1 METEL
6 NNKIDFEKICSSEL
20 MDYISF
26 KSEYPNEAEQAFY
39 EFCRRFEKK
48 VIQKAEVYSSKFG
61 YNEVIAL
68 EIAHCAF
75 ARVWKYP
82 SFTLDKAKSKDVNK
96 AILLWLYPIMYTQL
110 VKYGEQNTCAD
121 PAIDEDLSIITD
133 LDGLVDKKIVSDDKE
148 DKKNLKIKLGIL
160 DSAFIGLSEKHKIIY
175 LTYKAYEVPGKNIP
189 RTISKKLQDTL
200 ELTQGTIRLYKRDA
214 NLHVENYIKQR
225 NGRK

>member
-6 NNKIDFEKICSSEL
+6 NSKIDFDKICSSEL
-20 MDYISF
+20 LDYVSF
-26 KSEYPNEAEQAFY
+26 KLEYPEEAEYAFI

-48 VIQKAEVYSSKFG
+48 VIQKAEIYSSKFG
-61 YNEVIAL
+61 YSAVVAL

-82 SFTLDKAKSKDVNK
+82 SFNLKKAKSKDVSK

-110 VKYGEQNTCAD
+110 VKYGEHNTCAD
-121 PAIDEDLSIITD
+121 PTVDEDLSIITD
-133 LDGLVDKKIVSDDKE
+133 LDGLVNIKSHSDDIE
-148 DKKNLKIKLGIL
+148 HKKNLKIKLEIL
-160 DSAFIGLSEKHKIIY
+160 NSAFVGLSEKQKIIY

-189 RTISKKLQDTL
+189 RSISKKLQDIL

-214 NLHVENYIKQR
+214 NLHVDNYIKQR
-225 NGRK
+225 NGG

>member
-1 METEL
+1 MKTEFSE
-6 NNKIDFEKICSSEL
+6 KIDFENICSSEL
-20 MDYISF
+20 LEYISF
-26 KSEYPNEAEQAFY
+26 KAEYPEEAESAFY

-48 VIQKAEVYSSKFG
+48 VMQKAEIYCAKFRYS
-61 YNEVIAL
+61 EVVAL

-82 SFTLDKAKSKDVNK
+82 SFTLEKAKSKIVEK

-110 VKYGEQNTCAD
+110 VKYGKENSCAE
-121 PAIDEDLSIITD
+121 ASTDEDLSIITD
-133 LDGLVDKKIVSDDKE
+133 LDGLVDKTCDSDDVD
-148 DKKNLKIKLGIL
+148 DKKSLKIKLGVL
-160 DSAFIGLSEKHKIIY
+160 ESAFLGLSEKHTIIF

-225 NGRK
+225 NGR

>member
-6 NNKIDFEKICSSEL
+6 NDKIDFDKICSSEL
-20 MDYISF
+20 LEYISF
-26 KSEYPNEAEQAFY
+26 KSEYPEEAEHAFI
-39 EFCRRFEKK
+39 EFCRRFEKA
-48 VIQKAEVYSSKFG
+48 VIQKAEIYSSKFG
-61 YNEVIAL
+61 YSEVVAL

-82 SFTLDKAKSKDVNK
+82 SFNLKKTKSKDVSK

-121 PAIDEDLSIITD
+121 PTIDEDLSIITD
-133 LDGLVDKKIVSDDKE
+133 LEGLVNIKSESDDIE
-148 DKKNLKIKLGIL
+148 HKKMLKIKLEIL
-160 DSAFIGLSEKHKIIY
+160 NSAFVGLSEKQKIIY

-189 RTISKKLQDTL
+189 RSITKKMQDTL

-214 NLHVENYIKQR
+214 NLHVDNYIKQR
-225 NGRK
+225 NGR

>member
-6 NNKIDFEKICSSEL
+6 NDKIDFDNICSSEL
-20 MDYISF
+20 LDYISF
-26 KSEYPNEAEQAFY
+26 KSEYPEAAEYAFI

-48 VIQKAEVYSSKFG
+48 VIQKSEIYSSKFG
-61 YNEVIAL
+61 YSAVVAL

-82 SFTLDKAKSKDVNK
+82 SFNLKKAKSNDVNK
-96 AILLWLYPIMYTQL
+96 AVLLWLYPIMYTQL

-121 PAIDEDLSIITD
+121 PTIDEDLSIVTD
-133 LDGLVDKKIVSDDKE
+133 LDELVNKMSDSDDIKHKKE
-148 DKKNLKIKLGIL
+148 LKIKLEIL
-160 DSAFIGLSEKHKIIY
+160 DSAFIGLNEKQRIIY

-189 RTISKKLQDTL
+189 RSISKKLQETL

-214 NLHVENYIKQR
+214 NLHVENYITQR
-225 NGRK
+225 NGR

>member
-6 NNKIDFEKICSSEL
+6 NDKIDFDKICSSEL
-20 MDYISF
+20 LDYISF
-26 KSEYPNEAEQAFY
+26 KSEYPEEAEHAFI
-39 EFCRRFEKK
+39 EFCRRFEKN
-48 VIQKAEVYSSKFG
+48 VIQKAEIYSSKFG
-61 YNEVIAL
+61 YSEVVAL
-68 EIAHCAF
+68 EIAHCTF

-82 SFTLDKAKSKDVNK
+82 SFTLKKAKSKDVNK

-121 PAIDEDLSIITD
+121 PTIDEDLSIITD
-133 LDGLVDKKIVSDDKE
+133 LDELVNKTSDSDNVEHKKK
-148 DKKNLKIKLGIL
+148 LKVKLGIL

-189 RTISKKLQDTL
+189 RSISKKLQDTL

-214 NLHVENYIKQR
+214 NLHVENYITQR
-225 NGRK
+225 NGR